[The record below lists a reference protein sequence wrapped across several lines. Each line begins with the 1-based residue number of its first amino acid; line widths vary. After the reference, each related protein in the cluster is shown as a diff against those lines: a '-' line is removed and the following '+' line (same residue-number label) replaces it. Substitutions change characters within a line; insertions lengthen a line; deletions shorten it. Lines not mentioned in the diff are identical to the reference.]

1 MSRKRL
7 KHCIIGWLAGT
18 ALVLAGPSLQAAE
31 ASGKLDISASAAVL
45 MDQQTGQV
53 LWAKNPNWQRP
64 IASLTKIMT
73 AVLVLER
80 CPLDEPAAVT
90 REAARTPGSSMYL
103 RGGTSYPVQDLL
115 WGLLLASGNDAAEAL
130 AQHVAG
136 STEAF
141 AAFMNR
147 KAALLGAR
155 SSHFTNPHGLP
166 DDNHY
171 STAYDL
177 ALITR
182 YAMSIPQ
189 FAAIVA
195 SQRAV
200 ISEPAGSEP
209 GRESSRPI
217 YNKNR
222 LLWQYE
228 GANGVKTG
236 YTTAAGRCLAAS
248 GTRHGRQ
255 VIAVV
260 LDAPKM
266 WEDAAALLTY
276 GLEEF
281 ENLRVVEKGQSVGTI
296 GVASGLND
304 IIPAVSAQDVWVT
317 ITKSQ
322 RDAVEV
328 DYIIYDGINAPVAKW
343 APVGKL
349 FVKVEDNVLA
359 EVPLLAGEEATVRGL
374 GGLVRHFS
382 RRLQR
387 LLLAH

>member
-1 MSRKRL
+1 MLCSE
-7 KHCIIGWLAGT
+7 AG
-18 ALVLAGPSLQAAE
+18 E
-31 ASGKLDISASAAVL
+31 KLNISASAAVV

-53 LWAKNPNWQRP
+53 LWAKNPNWRRP
-64 IASLTKIMT
+64 MASLTKIMT
-73 AVLVLER
+73 AVLVLEH
-80 CPLDEPAAVT
+80 CDLNEPVLVS

-103 RGGTSYPVQDLL
+103 RAGASYSVQDLL
-115 WGLLLASGNDAAEAL
+115 WGLMLASGNDAAEAL
-130 AQHVAG
+130 AQHVAKTTG
-136 STEAF
+136 DF
-141 AAFMNR
+141 AVFMNK
-147 KAALLGAR
+147 KAALLGA
-155 SSHFTNPHGLP
+155 HNTQFTNPHGLP

-171 STAYDL
+171 STAYDM

-195 SQRAV
+195 SPRKV
-200 ISEPAGSEP
+200 ISEPMSREEAGET
-209 GRESSRPI
+209 SRPI

-236 YTTAAGRCLAAS
+236 YTAAAGRCLVASAAKY
-248 GTRHGRQ
+248 GRQ
-255 VIAVV
+255 VIVVV
-260 LDAPKM
+260 LDAPRM

-296 GVASGLND
+296 GVAQGLSD

-317 ITKSQ
+317 VPKSQ
-322 RDAVEV
+322 RDALEV
-328 DYIIYDGINAPVAKW
+328 DYIIYEGITAPIQKW

-349 FVKVEDNVLA
+349 QVKTGDDVLA
-359 EVPLLAGEEATVRGL
+359 EVPLLAGKEVADRTL
-374 GGLVRHFS
+374 GGFLKHFS
-382 RRLQR
+382 RRLHR
-387 LLLAH
+387 LLLAP